1 MFILFGCISCLI
13 KVFVVLKFESL
24 VLDVKVL
31 FCYYVSTRFKIL
43 NVVINLNPFNNLR
56 RSLELLSLMHRV

>member
-13 KVFVVLKFESL
+13 KVFVVLKSL
-24 VLDVKVL
+24 VVDVKVL